1 MFRLLAFF
9 YGIVAYV
16 LFLGVFLYTIA
27 FLGGFLVSITVDTP
41 STLSVAYAIVIDLVL
56 LGLFGLQ
63 HSGMAR
69 RAFKRLWTKI
79 VPVAIERSTY
89 VYATCAALILLM
101 WQWQGIDRVIWQVD
115 TPILRAVIWILFGLG
130 WLLVLAS
137 TFAVS
142 HADLF
147 GLRQVYYNLVNR
159 LPTPFTMKTGS
170 LYAFVRHPLLLGF
183 LIALWSASTMTA
195 GHLLFSAVASGYI
208 LVAIQLEERDLVHT
222 FGDRYRRYR
231 QQIPMLIPFVIR
243 RSNRKVDTAV
253 DS

>member
-9 YGIVAYV
+9 YGAVAYV

-27 FLGGFLVSITVDTP
+27 FLGGFLVPITVDTP
-41 STLSVAYAIVIDLVL
+41 STLSLAYAISIDLAL

-79 VPVAIERSTY
+79 VPWPMERSTY

-101 WQWQGIDRVIWQVD
+101 WQWQGIDRVIWQID
-115 TPILRAVIWILFGLG
+115 TPALRAVLWTLFGSG

-147 GLRQVYYNLVNR
+147 GLRQVYYNFLKR

-183 LIALWSASTMTA
+183 LVAFWSAPNMTA

-208 LVAIQLEERDLVHT
+208 LVAIQLEERDLVHA
-222 FGDRYRRYR
+222 FGERYRRYR
-231 QQIPMLIPFVIR
+231 QRVPMLIPF
-243 RSNRKVDTAV
+243 AV
-253 DS
+253 SRANKKPDIAVHS

>member
-1 MFRLLAFF
+1 M
-9 YGIVAYV
+9 
-16 LFLGVFLYTIA
+16 
-27 FLGGFLVSITVDTP
+27 SITVDTP

-79 VPVAIERSTY
+79 VPVAIERSTN